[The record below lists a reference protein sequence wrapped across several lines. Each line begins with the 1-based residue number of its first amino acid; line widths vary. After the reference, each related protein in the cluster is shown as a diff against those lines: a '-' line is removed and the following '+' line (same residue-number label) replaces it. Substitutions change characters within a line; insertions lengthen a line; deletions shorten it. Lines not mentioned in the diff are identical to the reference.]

1 VYEITR
7 VLQNKEH
14 DYDSTMRLEYWS
26 STFLTCQF
34 LMEKLLEFYDNE
46 VIGNNHINFATAIN
60 ATPNGNTI
68 TLLPPDSGIILL
80 AAKDVGIELIENWI
94 NEMAVR

>member
-1 VYEITR
+1 VFNLPNLPVSDGKATKI
-7 VLQNKEH
+7 
-14 DYDSTMRLEYWS
+14 
-26 STFLTCQF
+26 
-34 LMEKLLEFYDNE
+34 YDNE
-46 VIGNNHINFATAIN
+46 VIENNHVNFATAIN

-68 TLLPPDSGIILL
+68 TLLPPGSGIILL